1 MRAAGIYLEE
11 DELVAL
17 LKLSVDKGLE
27 DKVYSLLHR
36 LRTTVSELC
45 PSTIKIIEQW
55 FNSDVATN
63 AGILNREVL
72 PGSKTVKEAISSC
85 GGGWHGLGWLGIGA
99 WQMKPTT
106 IENDG
111 VCHECGEQLVV
122 IDINPQETIK
132 FAESLW
138 TLACNREGKNDEFKR
153 FQVCLKTLVHKYPW
167 VPIWALEGWK
177 GSNNDPYRYTAS
189 TSPYQ
194 VFNSHFYIYGVENLF
209 STSSYLKDKR
219 LKKW

>member
-1 MRAAGIYLEE
+1 MVEWSRLRSYSPALNTFCKVGAVNKAFEVDAHMRAAGIYLEE

-106 IENDG
+106 IEIDG
-111 VCHECGEQLVV
+111 VCHECGEQLVL
-122 IDINPQETIK
+122 IDINPQETNK

-153 FQVCLKTLVHKYPW
+153 FQVCLKTLVHKYP
-167 VPIWALEGWK
+167 
-177 GSNNDPYRYTAS
+177 
-189 TSPYQ
+189 
-194 VFNSHFYIYGVENLF
+194 
-209 STSSYLKDKR
+209 
-219 LKKW
+219 